1 MSYGFSNDKYQS
13 IYLNGLSSN
22 NNSNYKSHKAKIN
35 YHYLQ
40 KDKDRNEKLNKNL
53 FNSNFKIPIS
63 NTFIN
68 KLNNKDKE
76 NNKIQNYTNE
86 IYKKDDYSNKYDYNK
101 NKIPEIKI
109 NSNLIQE
116 NSIPKI
122 KNCNIKYYI

>member
-1 MSYGFSNDKYQS
+1 MSYGFSNDKYKS

-68 KLNNKDKE
+68 TLNNKDKE

>member
-1 MSYGFSNDKYQS
+1 MSYGFYNDKYKS

-22 NNSNYKSHKAKIN
+22 NNSNYKSHKTKIN

-68 KLNNKDKE
+68 IVNP
-76 NNKIQNYTNE
+76 YP
-86 IYKKDDYSNKYDYNK
+86 K
-101 NKIPEIKI
+101 NQKF
-109 NSNLIQE
+109 
-116 NSIPKI
+116 
-122 KNCNIKYYI
+122 

>member
-1 MSYGFSNDKYQS
+1 MSYGFSNDKYKS

-68 KLNNKDKE
+68 TLNNKDKE

-86 IYKKDDYSNKYDYNK
+86 IYKKDDYSNKY
-101 NKIPEIKI
+101 
-109 NSNLIQE
+109 
-116 NSIPKI
+116 
-122 KNCNIKYYI
+122 